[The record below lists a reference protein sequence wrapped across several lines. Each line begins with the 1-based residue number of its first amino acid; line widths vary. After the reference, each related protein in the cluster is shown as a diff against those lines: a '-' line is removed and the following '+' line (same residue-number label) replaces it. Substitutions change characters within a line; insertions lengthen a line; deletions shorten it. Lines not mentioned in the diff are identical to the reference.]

1 MKTETKYIFNH
12 PCDAERCYRTEGKW
26 QMYSTKSDNVICS
39 SDDEL
44 LLLIQ
49 IIHACQLMLLLT
61 LLGVTN
67 KQNDLE

>member
-1 MKTETKYIFNH
+1 MKTETKYIFQH
-12 PCDAERCYRTEGKW
+12 PCDAERYYRTEGKCRC
-26 QMYSTKSDNVICS
+26 THKKVTV

-61 LLGVTN
+61 LSGVTN